1 MILELV
7 AELLSGETLVTAGGP
22 VDSLTAAAADVE
34 LWGMTAS
41 AETANELE
49 LVGAAGEARPA

>member
-7 AELLSGETLVTAGGP
+7 AELLSGETLVSNGGP

-34 LWGMTAS
+34 LWGMWLPAGEE
-41 AETANELE
+41 ARELE
-49 LVGAAGEARPA
+49 LVGAVEVGVG